1 MLQAAISPFKWALS
15 PLRAIGETVAD
26 VLVPDPIAMPRLPP
40 MPKDPFAICEPAS
53 PPQKPKPADPS
64 SSRRSSG
71 AVARRRSS
79 QAAAPVKA
87 IKKVKLEPK
96 RSLPRRRGR
105 AKPGHYAESNLQRI
119 AWKGTGSEHDPIS
132 L

>member
-40 MPKDPFAICEPAS
+40 ICEPAA